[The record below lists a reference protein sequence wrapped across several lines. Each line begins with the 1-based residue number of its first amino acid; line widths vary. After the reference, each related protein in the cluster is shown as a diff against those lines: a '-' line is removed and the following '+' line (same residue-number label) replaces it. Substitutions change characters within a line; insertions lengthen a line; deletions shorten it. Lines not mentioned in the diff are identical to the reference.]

1 MYQCRPGLPKWRWFR
16 TRPIVTGIV
25 VRVVGV
31 DCKVKSGQ
39 STDSSICLTFGTNL
53 SNPCQMEEDK
63 RRRSRA
69 GADSNCAS
77 VLAAVGSHQRPSDQ
91 VGTPGPIK
99 CKGKVPK
106 LINKDLLSNSRER
119 GPLPVGPHP
128 RLFFVSARSFQN
140 VRFSTFVSAR
150 SSSNRTSSRIVSGQ
164 GVQGERYILNFWS

>member
-16 TRPIVTGIV
+16 TRPIVTGTVVTV
-25 VRVVGV
+25 VRV

-39 STDSSICLTFGTNL
+39 STYSGICLTFGSNL
-53 SNPCQMEEDK
+53 SSSNPCQMEEDK

-77 VLAAVGSHQRPSDQ
+77 VLAAVGSHQRPSFPQ

-128 RLFFVSARSFQN
+128 RLFFVSARS
-140 VRFSTFVSAR
+140 
-150 SSSNRTSSRIVSGQ
+150 SSHRTSSRTVPGL
-164 GVQGERYILNFWS
+164 GVQGERYILNLWL